1 MAKGNRKV
9 PGINASSTAD
19 ISFILLIFFLVTT
32 SMDTDR
38 GLHVRLPEPPKE
50 NQEPPEVF
58 KRNMLLVNVNMNGQ
72 IMVTRGEFEA
82 MEVDLNT
89 DASRRVFRDMVKEFI
104 TNPSNSEKLPK
115 FYEEELPAPFGKT
128 LTTKNHV
135 ISLQT
140 DRATKYD
147 IFFLVSNE
155 LYGAYNELRDEL
167 AHKTFNRAYAECN
180 EDEQLAVR
188 QYYKCMI
195 SEAEP
200 KVYN

>member
-1 MAKGNRKV
+1 MGKRKV

-38 GLHVRLPEPPKE
+38 GLHVRLPNPPEENQQDPPKIR
-50 NQEPPEVF
+50 Q
-58 KRNMLLVNVNMNGQ
+58 RNSLIVIVNMNNQ
-72 IMVTRGEFEA
+72 VMVRQGGKEPV
-82 MEVDLNT
+82 EV
-89 DASRRVFRDMVKEFI
+89 MVSELRAIAKEFI
-104 TNPSNSEKLPK
+104 ANPEDKIDFPEKHAV
-115 FYEEELPAPFGKT
+115 ELPAPFGVQMITDK
-128 LTTKNHV
+128 HV

-140 DRATKYD
+140 DRATSYD
-147 IFFLVSNE
+147 LYFQVSNE

-167 AHKTFNRAYAECN
+167 SRKTFGRPYRECN
-180 EDEQLAVR
+180 EDQQLAVR

-200 KVYN
+200 KTYN

>member
-38 GLHVRLPEPPKE
+38 GLHVRLPNPPEENQQDPPKVKE
-50 NQEPPEVF
+50 
-58 KRNMLLVNVNMNGQ
+58 RNTMVVTVNMHNQ
-72 IMVTRGEFEA
+72 IMAKVG
-82 MEVDLNT
+82 
-89 DASRRVFRDMVKEFI
+89 
-104 TNPSNSEKLPK
+104 NSESKIVELSDIRQMAKDFIANRDNNPKLP
-115 FYEEELPAPFGKT
+115 ELHAVELPAPFGVQNI
-128 LTTKNHV
+128 TKNHV
-135 ISLQT
+135 ISFVT
-140 DRATKYD
+140 DRATNYD
-147 IFFLVSNE
+147 TYFQIENE

-167 AHKTFNRAYAECN
+167 AKKTFGYGYALCN
-180 EDEQLAVR
+180 EDQQLALR

-200 KVYN
+200 KSYGNK

>member
-38 GLHVRLPEPPKE
+38 GLHVRLPNPPDETQQDPPKIR
-50 NQEPPEVF
+50 
-58 KRNMLLVNVNMNGQ
+58 KRNSLIVNVNMNNQ
-72 IMVTRGEFEA
+72 ILVTQGDKEPV
-82 MEVDLNT
+82 EVVLSELR
-89 DASRRVFRDMVKEFI
+89 AIAKEFI
-104 TNPSNSEKLPK
+104 ANPEDRVDYPEKHAV
-115 FYEEELPAPFGKT
+115 ELPAPFGVQMITDK
-128 LTTKNHV
+128 HV

-140 DRATKYD
+140 DRATNYD
-147 IFFLVSNE
+147 TYFQVENE

-167 AHKTFNRAYAECN
+167 ARKTFGHPFAECN
-180 EDEQLAVR
+180 EDQQLACR
-188 QYYKCMI
+188 LYYKCMI

-200 KVYN
+200 RTYNQH